1 MLRRMFG
8 ELFQGPF
15 PERPIIGH
23 SYPDSLLK
31 NAWWPMPPLLNRGKP
46 ASQKRH
52 NGQNCHIRYPG
63 DRQMTPSLPRRALL
77 LAAATPL
84 AAPALAQAPW
94 PARPVRIVVPFPP
107 GGSNDVVARPLAE
120 RLQARLGQPVV
131 IDNRAGAGGAIG
143 ATAVAQSPADGYT
156 LMVSSSSFATTS
168 ITQRVPWGV
177 LENFTPV
184 ALLARSPFIV
194 LVHPDFPARSVA
206 DLVRMARERPGAIDY
221 GSSGPGGINH
231 FVTEYF
237 CLRAGIKMNHVPY
250 RGMPP
255 AVTDLVAGHI
265 PVLITTMPSAAGV
278 VREGR
283 VRLLAYTA
291 PGAPDGSPPGP
302 TVKEAGIDYE
312 SDIWW
317 GLFAPRGLPPEIL
330 ARLNTEANAALGDP
344 EMAKLLQTEGARPSP
359 ATPQAFSEILRVE
372 LARWREVASAANIKL
387 D

>member
-1 MLRRMFG
+1 MMANAAPD
-8 ELFQGPF
+8 EQGQ
-15 PERPIIGH
+15 
-23 SYPDSLLK
+23 
-31 NAWWPMPPLLNRGKP
+31 A
-46 ASQKRH
+46 ASQKRR
-52 NGQNCHIRYPG
+52 NRQNWRHYHPG
-63 DRQMTPSLPRRALL
+63 DRLMTPALPRRALL
-77 LAAATPL
+77 LAAAASPL

-131 IDNRAGAGGAIG
+131 IENRAGAGGAIG
-143 ATAVAQSPADGYT
+143 ATAVAQAPADGYT

-330 ARLNTEANAALGDP
+330 TRLNAEANAALGDP